1 MEVAPR
7 HEMVAFLD
15 SLGTA
20 DVDHTGGDFLQHLCG
35 VHDLLLARGASARVA
50 AAGMFHSIYGT
61 ETFQGFSLPL
71 DQRPRVQE
79 LIGERAEHLAWC
91 NCVMD
96 RASFDASL
104 GDALAGAEQ
113 LEIRDRDGS
122 PISLSLDELRELAE
136 VQLFDW
142 LEQVERIVSD
152 DPSADVPRTAVR
164 LGLPP
169 TRLPTDGRAGWA
181 AWTLALRGR
190 LLPRARRSAGLRRS
204 PRLRPLPQYPRQTRE
219 ESAQ

>member
-7 HEMVAFLD
+7 REMVAFLD

-79 LIGERAEHLAWC
+79 LIGERAERLAWC

-104 GDALAGAEQ
+104 GDALAGAER

-122 PISLSLDELRELAE
+122 PIVLSLDELRELAE

-142 LEQVERIVSD
+142 LEQVERVVSD
-152 DPSADVPRTAVR
+152 DPSADS
-164 LGLPP
+164 
-169 TRLPTDGRAGWA
+169 TDQPSGW
-181 AWTLALRGR
+181 GY
-190 LLPRARRSAGLRRS
+190 RRSAYRQMAELVGRRGLWLYGAVFSRE
-204 PRLRPLPQYPRQTRE
+204 PVAPQD
-219 ESAQ
+219 

>member
-7 HEMVAFLD
+7 REMVAFLD

-113 LEIRDRDGS
+113 LEIRDRHGS
-122 PISLSLDELRELAE
+122 PIVA
-136 VQLFDW
+136 Q
-142 LEQVERIVSD
+142 
-152 DPSADVPRTAVR
+152 PR
-164 LGLPP
+164 G
-169 TRLPTDGRAGWA
+169 A
-181 AWTLALRGR
+181 A
-190 LLPRARRSAGLRRS
+190 RARRSPTVRLARAGRARRQRRSLRRLDRSAVRAGATADAPTDRWPSWLGGVDSGSTAPSS
-204 PRLRPLPQYPRQTRE
+204 PASRSLRRTKTLP
-219 ESAQ
+219 